1 MSNLKS
7 CSDKCS
13 PGLYFTTNNEGEPVC
28 ANCESCLTCFA
39 LATNCTSCSSPRYLQ
54 NTTGTDNKIC
64 AEACTNPSEYAD
76 KFTNQCKKCNESC
89 FSCYGPNIFQCTS
102 CNQPF
107 YYNELTNECAL
118 DCPFGTFKNDSTA
131 FYVCSA
137 CNSTCKSC
145 DGGTGSDCLSCVSG
159 LFLDNRQC
167 LLACSTPATY
177 ADTFA
182 QKCSGCDTACLKCTG
197 PLISQC

>member
-1 MSNLKS
+1 MPLLSRA
-7 CSDKCS
+7 
-13 PGLYFTTNNEGEPVC
+13 PG
-28 ANCESCLTCFA
+28 
-39 LATNCTSCSSPRYLQ
+39 PRYLQ

-137 CNSTCKSC
+137 CNLTCKSC
-145 DGGTGSDCLSCVSG
+145 DGGTGSDCLYDNFPAAPAP
-159 LFLDNRQC
+159 LLLDELLHFFGSPLCYQC
-167 LLACSTPATY
+167 SSLL
-177 ADTFA
+177 
-182 QKCSGCDTACLKCTG
+182 
-197 PLISQC
+197 